1 MRGTL
6 KWKSAKKLVE
16 DNVVDV
22 MIGIGTN
29 FFFTVTLPCTL
40 WFFDKAKKNTQ
51 RKDQVLFIDARNIF
65 HQIDRAHRDFT
76 PDQIHQIS
84 DIVRAISIKYIFSFP
99 YSPTSI
105 GKMPIFRRDKPKTP
119 FVKPFFE
126 FFFEGN
132 LACRW
137 VGRTDRH
144 GFRAGFDTLF
154 KSQFPWIHLCT
165 LPFR

>member
-1 MRGTL
+1 M
-6 KWKSAKKLVE
+6 
-16 DNVVDV
+16 VDV

-84 DIVRAISIKYIFSFP
+84 DIVRAYRGKGGTEKYEDKKGLCKVATLAEIREQG
-99 YSPTSI
+99 YSLNPGRYI
-105 GKMPIFRRDKPKTP
+105 GVTDKVDDGVDFGEKLKGLNDELLQLNSEAHKLEKQIEEN
-119 FVKPFFE
+119 VKE
-126 FFFEGN
+126 
-132 LACRW
+132 L
-137 VGRTDRH
+137 
-144 GFRAGFDTLF
+144 L
-154 KSQFPWIHLCT
+154 KQK
-165 LPFR
+165 